1 MGEQGPTP
9 EEQAAHDRQR
19 SFEAA
24 LLVVLERTAYT
35 NIHLHFPT
43 FMPEDVEQ
51 MIDTLTHAVL
61 TRRVMLGGRMLPV
74 SLN

>member
-1 MGEQGPTP
+1 MAEGTPTP

-24 LLVVLERTAYT
+24 LLTVLERTCYT

-51 MIDTLTHAVL
+51 MIDTIIHTAM
-61 TRRVMLGGRMLPV
+61 TRRFLHRGIPV
-74 SLN
+74 SYN